1 MKFIELVQKR
11 YSVRNFSNEAI
22 SEEQLSAILEAVRLA
37 PSAVNF
43 QPYRFCVVS
52 NKNTLAQLAQCYSR
66 EWFAKAPLCIVACG
80 DHTQGWHR
88 ADGKDHTDIDVA
100 IAVDHL
106 TLAAAEQGIG
116 TCWVC
121 NFDVK
126 RCAEILNLP
135 NNLEP
140 IALIPMGYAA
150 NVTCDER
157 HKTRKSANDLFTF
170 IR

>member
-1 MKFIELVQKR
+1 MEFIELVQKR
-11 YSVRNFSNEAI
+11 YSVRNFSDNSI
-22 SEEQLSAILEAVRLA
+22 TEEQLTAILEVVRMA

-43 QPYRFCVVS
+43 QPYRFIVIS
-52 NKNTLAQLAQCYSR
+52 NKNTLVQLAQCYQR

-106 TLAAAEQGIG
+106 TLAATEQGIG

-121 NFDVK
+121 NFDTK
-126 RCAEILNLP
+126 LCAEILCLP
-135 NNLEP
+135 NSLEP

-150 NVTCDER
+150 NTAC
-157 HKTRKSANDLFTF
+157 HGKQKKRKSANDLFTF